1 MKRYILTLLAI
12 ISLIAV
18 SATNQTSQKNGTQTS
33 PEVDELLSEDEVLS
47 GEFRIPK
54 DMYLDSPNEA
64 PMLVTWFDTPQKIDF
79 ESGCKLYIG
88 VYEQTNL
95 YNGTK
100 DYSFYLD
107 VRCMDFWRSIST
119 KIAVGVSKNK
129 MLSIIQALRRI
140 NEYYNKS
147 LATETESI
155 TFVKDLTS
163 SVGINFNF
171 SYNPDNYKWEGNV
184 KFYTEDATFNMMSQL
199 SVPSTGFCIIGRFKD
214 VKKDLPSLIESL
226 ERGISSIDAR
236 VYEQGRKLL
245 IETQTNGDK
254 LYYWD
259 ENSQYDDLPIT
270 SIEYID
276 KRFFYGNKYVEDKNK
291 ILKDI
296 IKDNNPKI
304 STLGK
309 YGYIDIVWNP
319 YGGVVN
325 AKLMISKDAA
335 WQISERTIKIMLNK
349 IREFKIKKYQT
360 TKDEE
365 CEYMRVAIPLEM
377 EE

>member
-100 DYSFYLD
+100 DFSFYLD
-107 VRCMDFWRSIST
+107 VLFMDFWRSIST

-140 NEYYNKS
+140 NE
-147 LATETESI
+147 
-155 TFVKDLTS
+155 
-163 SVGINFNF
+163 
-171 SYNPDNYKWEGNV
+171 
-184 KFYTEDATFNMMSQL
+184 
-199 SVPSTGFCIIGRFKD
+199 
-214 VKKDLPSLIESL
+214 
-226 ERGISSIDAR
+226 
-236 VYEQGRKLL
+236 
-245 IETQTNGDK
+245 
-254 LYYWD
+254 
-259 ENSQYDDLPIT
+259 
-270 SIEYID
+270 
-276 KRFFYGNKYVEDKNK
+276 
-291 ILKDI
+291 
-296 IKDNNPKI
+296 
-304 STLGK
+304 
-309 YGYIDIVWNP
+309 
-319 YGGVVN
+319 
-325 AKLMISKDAA
+325 
-335 WQISERTIKIMLNK
+335 
-349 IREFKIKKYQT
+349 
-360 TKDEE
+360 
-365 CEYMRVAIPLEM
+365 
-377 EE
+377 